1 MNLDEKLQQD
11 IKNIVN
17 ATEDMSRHI
26 QEKIKENFI
35 ESMEQYVST
44 NEVTIKDIASIDRIE
59 ENKFAVC
66 ELLDGKMVD
75 IPLQEFKYE
84 VKPGDVINLEIKYKN
99 GEINKITAKD
109 KNEEERQR
117 RIELVRERIK
127 KFKEKN
133 NIK

>member
-44 NEVTIKDIASIDRIE
+44 NEVTLKDIASIDRIE

-99 GEINKITAKD
+99 GEINKVNVKD

-117 RIELVRERIK
+117 RIQLIQEKIQKLK
-127 KFKEKN
+127 K
-133 NIK
+133 

>member
-44 NEVTIKDIASIDRIE
+44 NEVTLKDIASIDRIE
-59 ENKFAVC
+59 ENKFVVC

-99 GEINKITAKD
+99 GEINKVNVKD

-117 RIELVRERIK
+117 RIQLIQEKIQKLK
-127 KFKEKN
+127 K
-133 NIK
+133 

>member
-44 NEVTIKDIASIDRIE
+44 NEVTLKDIASIDRIE

-99 GEINKITAKD
+99 GEINKVNVKD

-117 RIELVRERIK
+117 RIQLVQEKIK
-127 KFKEKN
+127 KLKEKN

>member
-99 GEINKITAKD
+99 GEINKITVKD

-117 RIELVRERIK
+117 RIELVQERIK
-127 KFKEKN
+127 KLKK
-133 NIK
+133 